1 MSQTEI
7 YGFDQSGNAYFKA
20 GIKNSWRGGMA
31 IWAFL
36 EERYLP
42 PYIPDYV
49 KATNW
54 YYDGISFDEVVEK
67 LGYAPTRVTSPLGKD
82 NPLQAI
88 WDLADSEELS
98 LNEKIVLYTTFD
110 SMLVKKEDLTRVI
123 EAFNKFEGV
132 TSLKEQAIVLV
143 EMLKDENCIAVG
155 WNQTSVNVDN
165 WCNCIYDAE
174 SEDYLPYNCLT
185 QNEHFWLFDELKV

>member
-7 YGFDQSGNAYFKA
+7 YGFDQRGNVYFKA
-20 GIKNSWRGGMA
+20 GIKNSWRGAMA

-36 EERYLP
+36 EKKYLP

-54 YYDGISFDEVVEK
+54 YYDGISFDEVVEN

-82 NPLQAI
+82 NPLQEI
-88 WDLADSEELS
+88 WDLADNEELS

-110 SMLVKKEDLTRVI
+110 SVLVKKENMSRVI

-132 TSLKEQAIVLV
+132 TSLKEQAAVLA
-143 EMLKDENCIAVG
+143 EMFEDENCIAVG
-155 WNQTSVNVDN
+155 WNQTSVNSKTWDN
-165 WCNCIYDAE
+165 CVYDE
-174 SEDYLPYNCLT
+174 KTGDWFPYNCLT
-185 QNEHFWLFDELKV
+185 QDEHFWLFDELD